1 MKLELF
7 KKKYGREKTNKIAR
21 RHCCSFVAFLIIAFF
36 GFFEDDLITSTTTL
50 LAVVFL
56 EAVYGCYML
65 LSLRLRK
72 LEEPVEEAEYRK
84 KGKEK

>member
-7 KKKYGREKTNKIAR
+7 KKKYGREKTKKLAL

-36 GFFEDDLITSTTTL
+36 GFFEEDLMTSTTIL
-50 LAVVFL
+50 LVMFFL